1 MLSFDDF
8 AGQSAHIVQLHSDFA
23 SHAFVHAYLF
33 TGPRGTGKKSVARLC
48 AMAAL
53 CRGEGKRP
61 CGACGPCRRVLAG
74 THPDV
79 HTVEPEAGKQ
89 KIGVDVLRGVIEEVS
104 VRAFED
110 GVKALIFPEAERMTP
125 QAQNCLLKTLEE
137 PPEDTVFF
145 LITDQPGAML
155 PTIVSRCRRL
165 RFSPVSVEAC
175 AAILAEKGVEPGRA
189 RLAAACAQGAVG
201 RALEIAGDEDY
212 LPLRGKALSSLK
224 ALSSGKVGVARAIS
238 FLGEGK
244 SAAACAPEWLE
255 ILEVVARDL
264 MARENGGTP
273 YGDTGDLTLDGRAL
287 LLGVMETR
295 KLVASNVSFLAALEK
310 MYLAL
315 AGSR

>member
-1 MLSFDDF
+1 MNTQAFGVKIPDGLMRSVK
-8 AGQSAHIVQLHSDFA
+8 AGRIA
-23 SHAFVHAYLF
+23 HAFLLS
-33 TGPRGTGKKSVARLC
+33 GPHGTGKRTCANYLTQTILC
-48 AMAAL
+48 ASPQA
-53 CRGEGKRP
+53 P
-61 CGACGPCRRVLAG
+61 CGQCPACKKVMAG
-74 THPDV
+74 LHPDV
-79 HTVEPEAGKQ
+79 QVVGEEEKSISVDTIRALRDQLALRPFEADRH
-89 KIGVDVLRGVIEEVS
+89 I
-104 VRAFED
+104 
-110 GVKALIFPEAERMTP
+110 ALIPRADRMTA
-125 QAQNCLLKTLEE
+125 QAQNALLKTLEE
-137 PPEDTVFF
+137 PAGGNVFF
-145 LITDQPGAML
+145 LLTDQPGAML

-224 ALSSGKVGVARAIS
+224 ALSGGKAGVARAIS
-238 FLGEGK
+238 FLGESK
-244 SAAACAPEWLE
+244 SAAARAPEWLE

-264 MARENGGTP
+264 MAQENGGTP

>member
-1 MLSFDDF
+1 MRSVK
-8 AGQSAHIVQLHSDFA
+8 AGRIA
-23 SHAFVHAYLF
+23 HAFLLS
-33 TGPRGTGKKSVARLC
+33 GPHGTGKRTCANYLTQTILC
-48 AMAAL
+48 ASPQA
-53 CRGEGKRP
+53 P
-61 CGACGPCRRVLAG
+61 CGQCPACKKVMAG
-74 THPDV
+74 LHPDV
-79 HTVEPEAGKQ
+79 QVVGEEEKSISVDTIRALRDQLALRPFEADRH
-89 KIGVDVLRGVIEEVS
+89 ITLIP
-104 VRAFED
+104 RAD
-110 GVKALIFPEAERMTP
+110 RMTA
-125 QAQNCLLKTLEE
+125 QAQNALLKTLEE
-137 PPEDTVFF
+137 PAGGNVFF
-145 LITDQPGAML
+145 LLTDQPGAIL

-224 ALSSGKVGVARAIS
+224 ALSGGKAGVARAIS

-244 SAAACAPEWLE
+244 SAAARAPEWLE

-264 MARENGGTP
+264 MARENDGTP

>member
-1 MLSFDDF
+1 MRSVK
-8 AGQSAHIVQLHSDFA
+8 AGRIA
-23 SHAFVHAYLF
+23 HAFLLS
-33 TGPRGTGKKSVARLC
+33 GPHGTGKRTCANYLTQTILC
-48 AMAAL
+48 ASPQA
-53 CRGEGKRP
+53 P
-61 CGACGPCRRVLAG
+61 CGQCPACKKVLAG
-74 THPDV
+74 LHPDV
-79 HTVEPEAGKQ
+79 HVVGEEEKSISVDTIRALRDQLALRPFEADRH
-89 KIGVDVLRGVIEEVS
+89 I
-104 VRAFED
+104 
-110 GVKALIFPEAERMTP
+110 ALIPRADRMTA
-125 QAQNCLLKTLEE
+125 QAQNALLKTLEE
-137 PPEDTVFF
+137 PAGGNVFF
-145 LITDQPGAML
+145 LLTDQPGAML

-175 AAILAEKGVEPGRA
+175 AEILAEKGVEPGRA

-212 LPLRGKALSSLK
+212 LPLREKALSSLK
-224 ALSSGKVGVARAIS
+224 ALSGGKAGVARAIS

-244 SAAACAPEWLE
+244 SAAARAPEWLE

-264 MARENGGTP
+264 MDRENGGTP
-273 YGDTGDLTLDGRAL
+273 YGDTGDLKLDGRAL

>member
-1 MLSFDDF
+1 MRSVKAGRIAYAFLLS
-8 AGQSAHIVQLHSDFA
+8 
-23 SHAFVHAYLF
+23 
-33 TGPRGTGKKSVARLC
+33 GPHGTGKRTCANYLTQTILC
-48 AMAAL
+48 ASPQA
-53 CRGEGKRP
+53 P
-61 CGACGPCRRVLAG
+61 CGQCPACKKVLAG
-74 THPDV
+74 LHPDV
-79 HTVEPEAGKQ
+79 HVVGEEEKSISVDTIRALRDQLALRPFEADRH
-89 KIGVDVLRGVIEEVS
+89 I
-104 VRAFED
+104 
-110 GVKALIFPEAERMTP
+110 ALIPRADRMTA
-125 QAQNCLLKTLEE
+125 QAQNALLKTLEE
-137 PPEDTVFF
+137 PAGGNVFF
-145 LITDQPGAML
+145 LLTDQPGAML

-175 AAILAEKGVEPGRA
+175 AEILAEKGVEPGRA

-224 ALSSGKVGVARAIS
+224 ALSGGKAGVARAIS

-244 SAAACAPEWLE
+244 SAAARAPEWLE

-273 YGDTGDLTLDGRAL
+273 YGDTGDLKLDGRAL

-295 KLVASNVSFLAALEK
+295 KLAASNVSFLAALEK

-315 AGSR
+315 TGSR

>member
-1 MLSFDDF
+1 MRSVK
-8 AGQSAHIVQLHSDFA
+8 AGRIA
-23 SHAFVHAYLF
+23 HAFLLS
-33 TGPRGTGKKSVARLC
+33 GPHGTGKRTCANYLTQTILC
-48 AMAAL
+48 ASPQA
-53 CRGEGKRP
+53 P
-61 CGACGPCRRVLAG
+61 CGQCPACKKVMAG
-74 THPDV
+74 LHPDV
-79 HTVEPEAGKQ
+79 QVVGEEEKSISVDTIRALRDQLALRPFEADRH
-89 KIGVDVLRGVIEEVS
+89 ITLIP
-104 VRAFED
+104 RAD
-110 GVKALIFPEAERMTP
+110 RMTA
-125 QAQNCLLKTLEE
+125 QAQNALLKTLEE
-137 PPEDTVFF
+137 PAGGNVFF
-145 LITDQPGAML
+145 LLTDQPGAML

-165 RFSPVSVEAC
+165 RFSPASVEAC

-224 ALSSGKVGVARAIS
+224 ALSGGKAGVARAIS

-244 SAAACAPEWLE
+244 SAAARAPEWLE

>member
-1 MLSFDDF
+1 MNTQAFGVKIPDGLMRSVK
-8 AGQSAHIVQLHSDFA
+8 AGRIA
-23 SHAFVHAYLF
+23 HAFLLS
-33 TGPRGTGKKSVARLC
+33 GPHGTGKRTCANYLTQTILC
-48 AMAAL
+48 ASPQA
-53 CRGEGKRP
+53 P
-61 CGACGPCRRVLAG
+61 CGQCPACKKVLAG
-74 THPDV
+74 LHPDV
-79 HTVEPEAGKQ
+79 HVVGEEEKSISVDSIRALRDQLALRPFEADRH
-89 KIGVDVLRGVIEEVS
+89 I
-104 VRAFED
+104 
-110 GVKALIFPEAERMTP
+110 ALIPRADRMTA
-125 QAQNCLLKTLEE
+125 QAQNALLKTLEE
-137 PPEDTVFF
+137 PAGGNVFF
-145 LITDQPGAML
+145 LLTDQPGAML

-175 AAILAEKGVEPGRA
+175 AEILAEKGVEPGRA

-212 LPLRGKALSSLK
+212 LPLREKALSSLK
-224 ALSSGKVGVARAIS
+224 ALSGGKAGVARAIS

-244 SAAACAPEWLE
+244 SAAARAPEWLE

-315 AGSR
+315 TGSR

>member
-1 MLSFDDF
+1 MRSVK
-8 AGQSAHIVQLHSDFA
+8 AGRIA
-23 SHAFVHAYLF
+23 HAFLLS
-33 TGPRGTGKKSVARLC
+33 GPHGTGKRTCANYLTQTILC
-48 AMAAL
+48 ASPQA
-53 CRGEGKRP
+53 P
-61 CGACGPCRRVLAG
+61 CGQCPACKKVMAG
-74 THPDV
+74 LHPDV
-79 HTVEPEAGKQ
+79 QVVGEEEKSISVDTIRALRDQLALRPFEADRH
-89 KIGVDVLRGVIEEVS
+89 ITLIP
-104 VRAFED
+104 RAD
-110 GVKALIFPEAERMTP
+110 RMTA
-125 QAQNCLLKTLEE
+125 QAQNALLKTLEE
-137 PPEDTVFF
+137 PAGGNVFF
-145 LITDQPGAML
+145 LLTDQPGAML

-224 ALSSGKVGVARAIS
+224 ALSGGKAGVARAIS

>member
-1 MLSFDDF
+1 MNTQAFGVKIPDGLMRSVK
-8 AGQSAHIVQLHSDFA
+8 AGRIA
-23 SHAFVHAYLF
+23 HAFLLS
-33 TGPRGTGKKSVARLC
+33 GPHGTGKRTCANYLTQTILC
-48 AMAAL
+48 ASPQA
-53 CRGEGKRP
+53 P
-61 CGACGPCRRVLAG
+61 CGQCPACKKVLAG
-74 THPDV
+74 LHPDV
-79 HTVEPEAGKQ
+79 HVVGEEEKSISVDTIRALRDQLALRPFEADRH
-89 KIGVDVLRGVIEEVS
+89 I
-104 VRAFED
+104 
-110 GVKALIFPEAERMTP
+110 ALIPRADRMTA
-125 QAQNCLLKTLEE
+125 QAQNALLKTLEE
-137 PPEDTVFF
+137 PAGGNVFF
-145 LITDQPGAML
+145 LLTDQPGAML

-175 AAILAEKGVEPGRA
+175 AEILAEKGVEPGRA

-212 LPLRGKALSSLK
+212 LPLREKALSSLK
-224 ALSSGKVGVARAIS
+224 ALSGGKAGVARAIS

-244 SAAACAPEWLE
+244 SAAARAPEWLE

-273 YGDTGDLTLDGRAL
+273 YGDTGDLKLDGRAL

-315 AGSR
+315 TGSR

>member
-1 MLSFDDF
+1 MNTQAFGVKIPDGLMRSVK
-8 AGQSAHIVQLHSDFA
+8 AGRIA
-23 SHAFVHAYLF
+23 HAFLLS
-33 TGPRGTGKKSVARLC
+33 GPHGTGKRTCANYLTQTILC
-48 AMAAL
+48 ASPQA
-53 CRGEGKRP
+53 P
-61 CGACGPCRRVLAG
+61 CGQCPACKKVLAG
-74 THPDV
+74 LHPDV
-79 HTVEPEAGKQ
+79 HVVGEEEKSISVDTIRALRDQLALRPFEADRH
-89 KIGVDVLRGVIEEVS
+89 I
-104 VRAFED
+104 
-110 GVKALIFPEAERMTP
+110 ALIPRADRMTA
-125 QAQNCLLKTLEE
+125 QAQNALLKTLEE
-137 PPEDTVFF
+137 PAGGNVFF
-145 LITDQPGAML
+145 LLTDQPGAML
-155 PTIVSRCRRL
+155 PTIVSRCRML

-175 AAILAEKGVEPGRA
+175 AEILAEKGVEPGRA

-212 LPLRGKALSSLK
+212 LPLREKALSSLK
-224 ALSSGKVGVARAIS
+224 ALSGGKAGVARAIS

-244 SAAACAPEWLE
+244 SAAARAPEWLE

-273 YGDTGDLTLDGRAL
+273 YGDTGDLKLDGRAL